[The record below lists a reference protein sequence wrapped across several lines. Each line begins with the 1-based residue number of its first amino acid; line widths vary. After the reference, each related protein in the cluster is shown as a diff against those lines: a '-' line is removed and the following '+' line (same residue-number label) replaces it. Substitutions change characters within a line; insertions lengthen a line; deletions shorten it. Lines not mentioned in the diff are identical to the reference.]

1 VSHVPRHD
9 DVEAEFAAHVDLLVR
24 RYVDAGMDP
33 AEARRRALARLGDLD
48 AARRQCRRIVDHME
62 QDMERSAWWT
72 GLTNDLVYALRRL
85 GRTPLFTA
93 TALATMALGIGANVA
108 IFSVVRAV
116 LLKSVPYQD
125 ADRLVLVWNAYG
137 PGPLAHASVSGPEF
151 SDLREESHAFESL
164 AAFAD
169 QPSTLAG
176 ACAAGDCEPER
187 ITAYVVSPNI
197 TDVIGAAPALG
208 RTFSPADGVMGAP
221 KVIILSD
228 ALWRRRF
235 GADPAIVGRT
245 ITVNAIPRSVIGVA
259 PPAARFPDAAIA
271 YMHNPA
277 DLWIPKNWEQ
287 EPPADRGNQVLAVLA
302 RTRRGVSLPQA
313 QSDLDVIADH
323 FRRAWPDRY
332 ARAGSHWH
340 MEVTSLRDEIV
351 GDVKLPLL
359 ILQGAV
365 GLVLLIACANVANLL
380 LARGTA
386 RRRELAVQS
395 ALGASRA
402 RLARP
407 LLIEASIVA
416 VAGAVLGVGVA
427 YAGIRALVSL
437 DPGNIPNLANAGVDG
452 GALTFCAAL
461 AFATALI
468 VSWLPA
474 LRSSKSDPQSALSDG
489 SRGTDSAPARRR
501 LRSALVMGEV
511 MMAAIVLVGAGLVV
525 RSFAE
530 LSRVRT
536 GFDPTESAAAQLS
549 LPQARYD
556 TTSKIAAFHTEMVGR
571 LTALPG
577 VAVAS
582 AAYPLPMSGRGWS
595 GTLGVEDRPE
605 VDGQPQPH
613 AAYAIA
619 MPNYFATLHIPLLEG
634 RDFTAAD
641 DARAPGVA
649 IVDEALARFYW
660 PGRSAIGRHI
670 AQGGW
675 PSDKRWL
682 TIVGV
687 VGHVRAGGPKTDSE
701 PQVYMAALQRGET
714 TLYYIARIAHGDP
727 AELTA
732 AMRGAVRTIDPTLA
746 VTALT
751 TVSALTGRVVARDRF
766 NMLLLSTFGA
776 VALTLAAVGLYGV
789 MAFLVADRTREI
801 GIRLALG
808 GAPRRLL
815 GAVIG
820 EGVMLTGVGVGAG
833 LACAALLS
841 HALTG
846 LLFGVQPVDP
856 LTYGG
861 SAVLLLL
868 VAVAASF
875 VPARRAMRV
884 DPVTALRG

>member
-1 VSHVPRHD
+1 MSHNHD
-9 DVEAEFAAHVDLLVR
+9 VDAELSAHVELQVR
-24 RYVDAGMDP
+24 RYVDAGLDP
-33 AEARRRALARLGDLD
+33 HEARRRALARLGDLD
-48 AARRQCRRIVDHME
+48 AARRQCRRVVDHME

-72 GLTNDLVYALRRL
+72 GMSNDFVYAMRRLRR
-85 GRTPLFTA
+85 TPVFTA
-93 TALATMALGIGANVA
+93 TALFTMAVGIGANVA
-108 IFSVVRAV
+108 IFSVVTAV
-116 LLKSVPYQD
+116 LLKSVPYPG
-125 ADRLVLVWNAYG
+125 ADRLVLVWNSDG

-169 QPSTLAG
+169 QPSTLVG
-176 ACAAGDCEPER
+176 ACAVGDCQPER
-187 ITAYVVSPNI
+187 ITAYVVSPNLM
-197 TDVIGAAPALG
+197 DVLGTKPAFG
-208 RTFSPADGVMGAP
+208 RAFSPADGVTGAP
-221 KVIILSD
+221 KVVILSD

-235 GADPAIVGRT
+235 GADPAIVGQT
-245 ITVNAIPRSVIGVA
+245 LTVNAIRRNVIGIA

-277 DLWIPKNWEQ
+277 DLWIPRNWEQ
-287 EPPADRGNQVLAVLA
+287 EPPADRGNQILAVLA
-302 RTRRGVSLPQA
+302 RTRSGVSVGRA
-313 QSDLDVIADH
+313 QSDLDVIADQ
-323 FRRAWPDRY
+323 FRRAWPNRY
-332 ARAGSHWH
+332 ARAGSRWH
-340 MEVTSLRDEIV
+340 MEVMPLRDQIV

-365 GLVLLIACANVANLL
+365 GLVLLIACGNVANLL

-407 LLIEASIVA
+407 LVCEALVVA
-416 VAGAVLGVGVA
+416 VLGAVLGVGVA
-427 YAGIRALVSL
+427 FAGIRGLVSL
-437 DPGNIPNLANAGVDG
+437 DPGNIPNLAAARVDG
-452 GALTFCAAL
+452 GVLMFCAAL
-461 AFATALI
+461 TIATALI
-468 VSWLPA
+468 VGWLPA
-474 LRSSKSDPQSALSDG
+474 LRYSRSDPQSALSDG

-501 LRSALVMGEV
+501 LRRLLVTGEV
-511 MMAAIVLVGAGLVV
+511 MMAAIVLVGAGLLV

-530 LSRVRT
+530 LSRVET
-536 GFDPTESAAAQLS
+536 GFDPSETAAALLS

-556 TTSKIAAFHTEMVGR
+556 TTPKIAAFHTAMVGR

-577 VAVAS
+577 VVVAS
-582 AAYPLPMSGRGWS
+582 AAYPLPMSGSGWS
-595 GTLGVEDRPE
+595 GTLGVEDQPE

-634 RDFTAAD
+634 RDFTTAD

-675 PSDKRWL
+675 PSDHQWL

-687 VGHVRAGGPKTDSE
+687 VSHVRTAGPKAESE

-714 TLYYIARIAHGDP
+714 TVYYIARVGHGDP
-727 AELTA
+727 AQLASSIRAT
-732 AMRGAVRTIDPTLA
+732 VRTMDPALA

-751 TVSALTGRVVARDRF
+751 TVPALTGKLVARDRF
-766 NMLLLSTFGA
+766 NMLLLVIFGV
-776 VALTLAAVGLYGV
+776 VALALAEVGLYGV
-789 MAFLVADRTREI
+789 MTSLVAERTREL

-815 GAVIG
+815 RGVIG
-820 EGVMLTGVGVGAG
+820 EGLLLAVIGLGAG
-833 LACAALLS
+833 LACAVLLS
-841 HALTG
+841 RALAG
-846 LLFGVQPVDP
+846 VLFGVLPGDP
-856 LTYGG
+856 PTYAG
-861 SAVLLLL
+861 SAALLVV
-868 VAVAASF
+868 VAVAASL

>member
-1 VSHVPRHD
+1 VSVSKPHD
-9 DVEAEFAAHVDLLVR
+9 VDAELAAHVDLQVR
-24 RYVDAGMDP
+24 RYVEAGLDP

-48 AARRQCRRIVDHME
+48 AARRQCLRISDHME
-62 QDMERSAWWT
+62 QDMVRSAWWA

-85 GRTPLFTA
+85 RRTPLFTM

-108 IFSVVRAV
+108 IFSVVNAV
-116 LLKSVPYQD
+116 LLKSVPYVG
-125 ADRLVLVWNAYG
+125 ADRLVLVWNSYG

-151 SDLREESHAFESL
+151 SDLRDESHAFESL

-169 QPSTLAG
+169 QASTLAG

-187 ITAYVVSPNI
+187 VTAYVVSPNI
-197 TDVIGAAPALG
+197 MNVLGATPALG
-208 RTFSPADGVMGAP
+208 RPFSPADGVTGAP
-221 KVIILSD
+221 KVIILSET
-228 ALWRRRF
+228 LWRRRF

-259 PPAARFPDAAIA
+259 PAAARFPDAAIA

-277 DLWIPKNWEQ
+277 DLWIPKNWE
-287 EPPADRGNQVLAVLA
+287 EAPPSDRGNQVLAVLA
-302 RTRRGVSLPQA
+302 RTRPGVSLAQA
-313 QSDLDVIADH
+313 QSDLDVIANE
-323 FRRAWPDRY
+323 FRRALPKRY
-332 ARAGSHWH
+332 AGAGSRWH
-340 MEVTSLRDEIV
+340 MEVMPLRDQIV

-386 RRRELAVQS
+386 RRRELAVRS

-407 LLIEASIVA
+407 LVLESSAVA
-416 VAGAVLGVGVA
+416 MAGAVLGVGVA
-427 YAGIRALVSL
+427 FAGIRGLVSL
-437 DPGNIPNLANAGVDG
+437 DPGNIPNLAAAGVDG
-452 GALTFCAAL
+452 GVLMFCAAL
-461 AFATALI
+461 TFATALI
-468 VSWLPA
+468 VGWLPA
-474 LRSSKSDPQSALSDG
+474 LRYSRSDPQAALSDG

-501 LRSALVMGEV
+501 LRSLLVMGEV
-511 MMAAIVLVGAGLVV
+511 TMAAIVLVGAGLLV

-530 LSRVRT
+530 LSRVET
-536 GFDPTESAAAQLS
+536 GFDPSETAAAQVS
-549 LPQARYD
+549 LPQARYNA
-556 TTSKIAAFHTEMVGR
+556 TPKIAAFHAELVGR

-577 VAVAS
+577 VIRAS
-582 AAYPLPMSGRGWS
+582 AEYPLPMSGHGWS
-595 GTLGVEDRPE
+595 GTLGVEDHPE
-605 VDGQPQPH
+605 VDGQPEPH
-613 AAYAIA
+613 AAYAVA

-634 RDFTAAD
+634 RDFSAAD

-660 PGRSAIGRHI
+660 PGRTAIGRHI
-670 AQGGW
+670 AQGGR
-675 PSDKRWL
+675 PSNNQWL

-687 VGHVRAGGPKTDSE
+687 VGHVRAAGPKTDSE
-701 PQVYMAALQRGET
+701 PQVYMAALQSDET
-714 TLYYIARIAHGDP
+714 MLYYIARVAQGDP
-727 AELTA
+727 GQLMS
-732 AMRGAVRTIDPTLA
+732 AMRAAVRGVDPALA
-746 VTALT
+746 VTTLT
-751 TVSALTGRVVARDRF
+751 TVPVLTGRVVARDRF

-815 GAVIG
+815 RSVIG
-820 EGVMLTGVGVGAG
+820 EGVLLTGIGVGAG
-833 LACAALLS
+833 LVCAALLS
-841 HALTG
+841 RALTG
-846 LLFGVQPVDP
+846 LLFGVRPGDP
-856 LTYGG
+856 LTYAG
-861 SAVLLLL
+861 SAAVLLL

>member
-1 VSHVPRHD
+1 VSKPHD
-9 DVEAEFAAHVDLLVR
+9 VDAELAAHIEMQVR

-33 AEARRRALARLGDLD
+33 ADARRRALARLGDLD
-48 AARRQCRRIVDHME
+48 ATRRQCLRISDHME
-62 QDMERSAWWT
+62 QDMVRSAWWV

-85 GRTPLFTA
+85 RRTPVFTV

-108 IFSVVRAV
+108 IFSVVNAV
-116 LLKSVPYQD
+116 LLKSVPYPG
-125 ADRLVLVWNAYG
+125 ADRLVLVWNSYG

-151 SDLREESHAFESL
+151 SDLREESHGFEGL

-187 ITAYVVSPNI
+187 ITAYVVSPNLMNVLG
-197 TDVIGAAPALG
+197 DAPALG
-208 RTFSPADGVMGAP
+208 RAFSPADGVTGAP

-259 PPAARFPDAAIA
+259 PAAARFPDAAIA

-287 EPPADRGNQVLAVLA
+287 APPSDRGNQVLAVLA
-302 RTRRGVSLPQA
+302 RTRPGVALAQA
-313 QSDLDVIADH
+313 QADLDVIADQ

-332 ARAGSHWH
+332 ARAGSRWH
-340 MEVTSLRDEIV
+340 MEVMLLRDQIV
-351 GDVKLPLL
+351 GDVKRPLL

-386 RRRELAVQS
+386 RRRELAVRS
-395 ALGASRA
+395 ALGASRV

-407 LLIEASIVA
+407 LLLEASVVA
-416 VAGAVLGVGVA
+416 VAGAALGVGVA
-427 YAGIRALVSL
+427 VGGIRGLVSL
-437 DPGNIPNLANAGVDG
+437 DPGNIPNLAAAGVDG
-452 GALTFCAAL
+452 GVLIFCAAL
-461 AFATALI
+461 TVATALI
-468 VSWLPA
+468 VGWLPA
-474 LRSSKSDPQSALSDG
+474 LRYSRSSTADPQSVLSDG

-501 LRSALVMGEV
+501 LRSLLVMGEV
-511 MMAAIVLVGAGLVV
+511 MMAAIVLVGAGLLI
-525 RSFAE
+525 RSFAK
-530 LSRVRT
+530 LSRVET
-536 GFDPTESAAAQLS
+536 GFDPSETAAAQVS

-556 TTSKIAAFHTEMVGR
+556 ATPKIAAFHAEMVAR

-577 VAVAS
+577 VIRAS
-582 AAYPLPMSGRGWS
+582 AVYPLPMSGHGWS
-595 GTLGVEDRPE
+595 GTLGVEDHPE
-605 VDGQPQPH
+605 VDGQPDPH
-613 AAYAIA
+613 AAYAVA
-619 MPNYFATLHIPLLEG
+619 MPSYFAALHIPLLEG

-660 PGRSAIGRHI
+660 PGQSAIGRHI
-670 AQGGW
+670 AQGGR
-675 PSDKRWL
+675 PSKNQWL

-687 VGHVRAGGPKTDSE
+687 VGHVRAGGPKADSE
-701 PQVYMAALQRGET
+701 PQVYMAALQRDET
-714 TLYYIARIAHGDP
+714 TLYYIARIARGDP
-727 AELTA
+727 GQLTS
-732 AMRGAVRTIDPTLA
+732 AMRAAVRSVDPALA
-746 VTALT
+746 VTALM
-751 TVSALTGRVVARDRF
+751 TVPALTGKVVARDRF
-766 NMLLLSTFGA
+766 NMLLLATFGA
-776 VALTLAAVGLYGV
+776 VALALAAVGLYGV

-815 GAVIG
+815 AAVIG
-820 EGVMLTGVGVGAG
+820 EGLMLTGMGVGAG
-833 LACAALLS
+833 LVSAALLS
-841 HALTG
+841 RALTG
-846 LLFGVQPVDP
+846 LLFGVQPGDP
-856 LTYGG
+856 LSYVG
-861 SAVLLLL
+861 SGALLLA

-884 DPVTALRG
+884 DPVTALRS

>member
-1 VSHVPRHD
+1 MSRHQ
-9 DVEAEFAAHVDLLVR
+9 DVEAELAAHVELQVR
-24 RYVDAGMDP
+24 RYVEAGMDP

-48 AARRQCRRIVDHME
+48 AARRQCRRISDHME
-62 QDMERSAWWT
+62 QDIVRSAWWADVT
-72 GLTNDLVYALRRL
+72 TDLVHTLRRL
-85 GRTPLFTA
+85 RRTPLFTV

-108 IFSVVRAV
+108 IFSVVSAV
-116 LLKSVPYQD
+116 LLKSVPYPN
-125 ADRLVLVWNAYG
+125 ADRLVLIWNAYG

-151 SDLREESHAFESL
+151 SDFRDESHAFESL

-169 QPSTLAG
+169 QPSTLEG
-176 ACAAGDCEPER
+176 ECAAGDCEPER
-187 ITAYVVSPNI
+187 ITGYVVSPNI
-197 TDVIGAAPALG
+197 MDVLGATPALG
-208 RTFSPADGVMGAP
+208 RPFAPADGVMGAP

-235 GADPAIVGRT
+235 GADPAIIGRM

-259 PPAARFPDAAIA
+259 PAAARFPDAAVA
-271 YMHNPA
+271 YMPNPA
-277 DLWIPKNWEQ
+277 DLWIPKSWEQ
-287 EPPADRGNQVLAVLA
+287 EPPADRGNQVLAVLG
-302 RTRRGVSLPQA
+302 RTRSGVSIAQA

-323 FRRAWPDRY
+323 FRRAWPSRY
-332 ARAGSHWH
+332 ASAGSRWH
-340 MEVTSLRDEIV
+340 IEVMPLRDQIV
-351 GDVKLPLL
+351 GDVKRPLL
-359 ILQGAV
+359 ILQAAV

-386 RRRELAVQS
+386 RRRELAVRS

-407 LLIEASIVA
+407 LLLEASVVA
-416 VAGAVLGVGVA
+416 VAGAALGVGVA
-427 YAGIRALVSL
+427 LAGIRGLVSL
-437 DPGNIPNLANAGVDG
+437 DPGNIPNLAAAGVDG
-452 GALTFCAAL
+452 GALLFCAAL
-461 AFATALI
+461 TLATALI
-468 VSWLPA
+468 VGWLPA
-474 LRSSKSDPQSALSDG
+474 LRYSRYSKTDPQSVLSDG
-489 SRGTDSAPARRR
+489 SRGTESAPARRR
-501 LRSALVMGEV
+501 LRSLLVMGEV

-530 LSRVRT
+530 LSRVET
-536 GFDPTESAAAQLS
+536 GFDPSETTAAQLS

-556 TTSKIAAFHTEMVGR
+556 ETPKIAAFHSELVAR
-571 LTALPG
+571 LAALPG
-577 VAVAS
+577 VIVAS
-582 AAYPLPMSGRGWS
+582 AGYPLPMSGHGWS

-605 VDGQPQPH
+605 VDGQPEPH
-613 AAYAIA
+613 AAYAVA
-619 MPNYFATLHIPLLEG
+619 MPNYFATLHIPLREG
-634 RDFTAAD
+634 RDFTTAD

-675 PSDKRWL
+675 PSNHHWL

-687 VGHVRAGGPKTDSE
+687 VGHVRMAGPKADSE
-701 PQVYMAALQRGET
+701 PQVYMPALQRGET
-714 TLYYIARIAHGDP
+714 TLYYMARIAHGDP
-727 AELTA
+727 GQLTS
-732 AMRGAVRTIDPTLA
+732 AMRAAVRSVDPTLA

-751 TVSALTGRVVARDRF
+751 TVPELADRVVARDRF

-820 EGVMLTGVGVGAG
+820 EGVMLGGCGVAAG
-833 LACAALLS
+833 LVCAALLS
-841 HALTG
+841 HAMTG
-846 LLFGVQPVDP
+846 LLFGVRPGDP
-856 LTYGG
+856 ATYVG
-861 SAVLLLL
+861 SAALLLL

-884 DPVTALRG
+884 DPVTALRN